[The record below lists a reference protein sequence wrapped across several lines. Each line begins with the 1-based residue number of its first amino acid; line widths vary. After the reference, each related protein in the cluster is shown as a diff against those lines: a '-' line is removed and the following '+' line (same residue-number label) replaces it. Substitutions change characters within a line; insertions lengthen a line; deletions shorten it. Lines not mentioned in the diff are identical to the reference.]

1 MEAPE
6 GTHLFPL
13 SPTTRRRHRGRGGV
27 LDNMTAS
34 TITNNPSFLAT
45 TPDHDSDVCMLTP
58 SPDEMVIQA
67 RGRRSTPLIFSPDVH
82 LTPYRGKRATS
93 GRLLLL
99 PTRSSPRKR
108 LTLTDSPPSP
118 VKRSPITK
126 KFRLESVESVSCA
139 LKGLS
144 PDQLVSLVSRLM
156 EKKPELAEDI
166 RQIMPSPDL
175 APCEERLNY
184 LKRNVYKALPN
195 TRLESKTDSMAYN
208 RVATHLLAFK
218 KTLIDQGKVLLEA
231 NQWPALLDYSLMAW
245 AYVRTTPVWDNPPH
259 NNIRKQC
266 FKSLS
271 ANCMHS
277 LKRGEWSDE
286 VYLDIKNKM
295 IPLKQDSEE
304 IITCLKYI
312 DQLYNM

>member
-118 VKRSPITK
+118 VKRSP
-126 KFRLESVESVSCA
+126 
-139 LKGLS
+139 S
-144 PDQLVSLVSRLM
+144 PRNSGWSQLM

-208 RVATHLLAFK
+208 R
-218 KTLIDQGKVLLEA
+218 VLLEA